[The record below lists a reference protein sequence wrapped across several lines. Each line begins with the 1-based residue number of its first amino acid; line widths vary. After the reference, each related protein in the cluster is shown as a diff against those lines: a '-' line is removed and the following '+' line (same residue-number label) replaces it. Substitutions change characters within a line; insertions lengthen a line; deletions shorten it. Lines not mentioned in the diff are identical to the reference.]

1 VNRGHDIL
9 LQTTVAEVERSAMAA
24 AQAGS
29 IRLTPCREPGALEA
43 RLADRPASIV
53 VVDVDPQPRVAL
65 AQVAALAARFPRS
78 RFVPLCSV
86 LSSELLLDAMAA
98 GARHCLVK
106 SSLAT
111 ELPEVLRRLL
121 KEFEP
126 AASSGRVVT
135 VLSTAGGCGATTIA
149 INLGEE
155 LRRQDGDSVLLVD
168 LDAHYGALAGFLG
181 LNARFGAADVLS
193 HPGAIDDQL
202 VSSTA
207 VAHADGLQ
215 ALLGPA
221 CVDFSHPRAMDWN
234 RIDDMLAACRQAAAF
249 TVVDAPRIPH
259 DAAAQLALGSV
270 LTLVVFELS
279 VTGVRCTRALL
290 GALAER
296 SVPAGSLLPVAN
308 RWQKRG
314 SMLELDVAREA
325 LGGIE
330 VARVANDFAGAI
342 RAINLGQTVAQVAP
356 RSPMRTDIQSLASR
370 VHVPVDANDQQRRT
384 VA

>member
-1 VNRGHDIL
+1 MSRAHDIL
-9 LQTTVAEVERSAMAA
+9 LLSGGADVERAVGAA
-24 AQAGS
+24 AQAAGC
-29 IRLTPCREPGALEA
+29 RVVTCREASALEA
-43 RLADRPASIV
+43 RLAERPASLAL
-53 VVDVDPQPRVAL
+53 VDVDPQPRAAL
-65 AQVAALAARFPRS
+65 AQLAALGARFPRS

-106 SSLAT
+106 STLAA
-111 ELPEVLRRLL
+111 ELPDVLRRLL
-121 KEFEP
+121 KECEP
-126 AASSGRVVT
+126 AAPAGSVVT
-135 VLSTAGGCGATTIA
+135 VLSTSGGCGATTIA

-155 LRRQDGDSVLLVD
+155 LRRLEAGPVLLVD
-168 LDAHYGALAGFLG
+168 LDSHYGALAGFLG
-181 LNARFGAADVLS
+181 LTARFGTADVLAQ
-193 HPGAIDDQL
+193 PGAIDDQL

-207 VAHADGLQ
+207 VAHADGLA

-221 CVDFSHPRAMDWN
+221 CVDFSHPRELTWS
-234 RIDDMLAACRQAAAF
+234 RTDDLLAACGQAARF
-249 TVVDAPRIPH
+249 TVVDAPRIPR

-290 GALAER
+290 AALAER
-296 SVPAGSLLPVAN
+296 QVPGSCLLPVAN

-314 SMLELDVAREA
+314 AMLELDVAREA

-330 VARVANDFAGAI
+330 VARVTNDFAGAI
-342 RAINLGQTVAQVAP
+342 RAINLGQPVAQVAP
-356 RSPMRTDIQSLASR
+356 RSPLRADIQALAAR
-370 VHVPVDANDQQRRT
+370 IHAPAAAGDVARRT